1 MKIAKA
7 KLIGV
12 SRYVDTS
19 GNGKDRSYYHF
30 VYQSPIV
37 KGYATIQFCEFGD
50 AREDMIID
58 DYYVI
63 DYYMNGAYPRFNSVV
78 HIDEN

>member
-7 KLIGV
+7 KLIGR
-12 SRYVDTS
+12 SRYVDVS
-19 GNGKDRSYYHF
+19 GSGKDRSYYHF

-37 KGYATIQFCEFGD
+37 IGYATIQFCEFGEE
-50 AREDMIID
+50 REDMKVD
-58 DYYVI
+58 SYYSI

-78 HIDEN
+78 RIDEN

>member
-7 KLIGV
+7 KMIGK
-12 SRYVDTS
+12 SRYVDMS

-37 KGYATIQFCEFGD
+37 DGYATIQFCEFGEE
-50 AREDMIID
+50 RKDMIVD
-58 DYYVI
+58 RYYSI

-78 HIDEN
+78 IIDEN